1 MRARIGIRREDKS
14 RWERRVPLI
23 PEHVRWLRDEHDI
36 DVWLQPSAIRVFT
49 DDAYRAAGARIE
61 EDLSSC
67 QVILGVKE
75 IPCDILEFGH
85 TYLFFAHVIKGQA
98 HNMPMLQAL
107 LKKRS
112 QLIDYEKVTDD
123 RGARL
128 VSFGHHAGLAG
139 MVDTLWALGRRLAW
153 EGIPNPFTELR
164 QTHEYRSLDQVKAAI
179 SRVGN
184 IIARRGLP
192 GSIRPLICGFA
203 GYGSVYRGATDII
216 ELLPVE
222 EIQPDEVADLAEN
235 SETPDLVYTVVFRE
249 EHTVRP
255 IAPGDAFEL
264 ADYRAHPE
272 RYRSRFESY
281 LPHLTLLVNCV
292 QWEEKYPRLVT
303 KHGIRELYGSPGQP
317 RLRVIGDISCDIE
330 GAIEATIECTD
341 PGDPVYVYD
350 PLEDRTSRGVE
361 GRGPV
366 ILAVDILPSELPS
379 EASAYFSGALK
390 DYLPAIAKVDYSAPF
405 EELDLPPQVQ
415 RALIVHQGELTPGY
429 RYLAE
434 HLAQP

>member
-1 MRARIGIRREDKS
+1 LRARIGIRREDKS

-23 PEHVRWLRDEHDI
+23 PEDVRWLRDQHDI
-36 DVWLQPSAIRVFT
+36 DVWLQPSAIRVFP

-67 QVILGVKE
+67 HVILGVKE
-75 IPCDILEFGH
+75 IPCETLEFGH
-85 TYLFFAHVIKGQA
+85 TYGFFAHVIKGQP

-107 LKKRS
+107 LKKRC
-112 QLIDYEKVTDD
+112 QLIDYERVTDD
-123 RGARL
+123 RGRRL

-164 QTHEYRSLDQVKAAI
+164 QTHEYGTLGQAKAAV
-179 SRVGN
+179 SRVGKR
-184 IIARRGLP
+184 IAQRGLP
-192 GSIRPLICGFA
+192 PSITPLICGFA
-203 GYGSVYRGATDII
+203 GYGSVYRGANDII
-216 ELLPVE
+216 QLLPVQ
-222 EIQPDEVADLAEN
+222 EIHPEEVAGLAED
-235 SETPDLVYTVVFRE
+235 SETPDRVYKAVFRE
-249 EHTVRP
+249 EHTVQP
-255 IAPGDAFEL
+255 ITPGDAFEL
-264 ADYRAHPE
+264 LDYRIHPE
-272 RYRSRFESY
+272 KYRSRFDAY

-292 QWEEKYPRLVT
+292 QWEAKYPRLVT
-303 KHGIRELYGSPGQP
+303 KRGLRELYGSLRQP

-350 PLEDRTSRGVE
+350 PLDDRTSRGVE
-361 GRGPV
+361 GCGPV

-379 EASAYFSGALK
+379 EASAHFSGALK
-390 DYLPAIAKVDYSAPF
+390 GYLPAIATADYAAPF
-405 EELDLPPQVQ
+405 EELDLPPEVQ
-415 RALIVHQGELTPGY
+415 RAIVVHQGQLTPGY

-434 HLAQP
+434 HLP